1 MSSGLQNRCSTTELT
16 RQTLIYEHVRRV
28 GVVGERSQVLE
39 RHRTESRHNV
49 LARDL
54 GIAVMGSWR
63 YTGLNIGQPAFEK
76 RSERFFGGLNVTAGF
91 KLVDE
96 SHST

>member
-1 MSSGLQNRCSTTELT
+1 MNMLNGASGKAAAVSGGDML
-16 RQTLIYEHVRRV
+16 
-28 GVVGERSQVLE
+28 RSQVLE